1 MLISVRREAKIC
13 ITQAQVNENVRLERM
28 TCSGILTSKMGFARA
43 SGVWDM
49 IWEWSLAVNI
59 GTVERVVDGMR
70 MVMVE

>member
-1 MLISVRREAKIC
+1 
-13 ITQAQVNENVRLERM
+13 M